1 MKMTKSA
8 IVLVI
13 GFFLATLDDIDNIF
27 RYVHSAD
34 YYLFSKNGLVLFY
47 FTSGALL
54 FILNA
59 ASVYFLL
66 MPKIHGYYIAFSALL
81 LGMAVNMTKFLLAS
95 GDLEGYRAA
104 YILGREL
111 RGLPVREKTLDLIL
125 SPEVITM
132 IMAVTLALYLI
143 MLFLLYRSR
152 HYFRFS
158 KVAT

>member
-1 MKMTKSA
+1 MTKSA

-66 MPKIHGYYIAFSALL
+66 MPKIHGYYIAFSESNLTMNRQRKDLFTELQFINANHALNQWYDMEIVGDGGHIQVYVD
-81 LGMAVNMTKFLLAS
+81 GMLKLDHVDSNPI
-95 GDLEGYRAA
+95 LEGTISFETLDDSQAQ
-104 YILGREL
+104 IDDIEI
-111 RGLPVREKTLDLIL
+111 LPVD
-125 SPEVITM
+125 
-132 IMAVTLALYLI
+132 
-143 MLFLLYRSR
+143 
-152 HYFRFS
+152 
-158 KVAT
+158 